1 MVLVRRKKVVFKDLP
16 DLNALPKPTDA
27 MSTPSSSTSLLPP
40 IPTLDAN
47 GQPVGDKS
55 AKQLAKEADPDV
67 FYIKQTGE
75 IFLDYE
81 YVQPVI
87 HPFIHPTVPRR
98 LHLAR
103 QSLPAPRSTA
113 DRPRR
118 VSETSAS
125 EQSLTTA
132 RMSSV
137 TIKIGR
143 ASCRERV

>member
-27 MSTPSSSTSLLPP
+27 TSTPSSSTSLLPP

-81 YVQPVI
+81 YVQLAI
-87 HPFIHPTVPRR
+87 HPSIHPSQPSHVGSISLASPCRLHVRRPTVPGES
-98 LHLAR
+98 AR
-103 QSLPAPRSTA
+103 QAQASNPLRLLAC
-113 DRPRR
+113 RP
-118 VSETSAS
+118 
-125 EQSLTTA
+125 
-132 RMSSV
+132 
-137 TIKIGR
+137 
-143 ASCRERV
+143 

>member
-27 MSTPSSSTSLLPP
+27 TSTPSSSTSLLPP
-40 IPTLDAN
+40 IPALDGN

-81 YVQPVI
+81 YVQLATSI
-87 HPFIHPTVPRR
+87 HP
-98 LHLAR
+98 
-103 QSLPAPRSTA
+103 SN
-113 DRPRR
+113 RP
-118 VSETSAS
+118 TSAPS
-125 EQSLTTA
+125 RSPTFHD
-132 RMSSV
+132 RHV
-137 TIKIGR
+137 
-143 ASCRERV
+143 